1 MGSKCC
7 GEKVIDMKVEAKK
20 TLIKPELIKTIIPYT
35 SPLVQVSKPTPTV
48 KVAVPSEF
56 SPICNE
62 KRIGVLYSNKDK
74 ECAERIMSEIGGSR
88 MDSPLEVFGCKY
100 IVWVASTDGCADC
113 NDVLDMATL
122 YPEKFIIFW
131 WRAVAMEAVIDVSM
145 MNTREIYDSAFA
157 FFPTNGT
164 YISGNFP
171 SASFTDSLQKMS
183 QWIKQ
188 GKNPQGQRIKC
199 QKFY

>member
-1 MGSKCC
+1 
-7 GEKVIDMKVEAKK
+7 MKVEAKK
-20 TLIKPELIKTIIPYT
+20 TLIKPEPVKAVTLYKPPQSTI
-35 SPLVQVSKPTPTV
+35 QPTTTKVFVPT
-48 KVAVPSEF
+48 EF
-56 SPICNE
+56 SPLCAE
-62 KRIGVLYSNKDK
+62 KKVGVLFSNKDK
-74 ECAERIMSEIGGSR
+74 ECGEKIMSEINGIR
-88 MDSPLEVFGCKY
+88 IESPLEVFGCKY
-100 IVWVASTDGCADC
+100 VVWVVSADGYSECA
-113 NDVLDMATL
+113 DVLDMATL

-131 WRAVAMEAVIDVSM
+131 WRAMAMEAVVDVSM

-171 SASFTDSLQKMS
+171 LASFTDSLQKMY

-188 GKNPQGQRIKC
+188 GKSPQGQRIKC